1 MGPPDPDCN
10 PKFNAPRDRK
20 PVENITQYNVWCDQ
34 ILKTSNKP
42 SSDTK
47 LCNASQ
53 GGGDQHRW
61 HYSSQSCY
69 RQTHEQEWGRHWVK
83 VNRKWPSIAAAEK
96 TSVSEAL
103 WVSAPSWPSWQICLW
118 VGEFLPPTVAGSTS
132 GKGQLAA
139 LSWLCVGTLQT
150 RPMYGELQEAVA
162 LLHRWLTLN

>member
-1 MGPPDPDCN
+1 MHREIGSQWRTSRSIMCDVT
-10 PKFNAPRDRK
+10 KFWK
-20 PVENITQYNVWCDQ
+20 PATSLAATQSCAMR
-34 ILKTSNKP
+34 LR
-42 SSDTK
+42 
-47 LCNASQ
+47 
-53 GGGDQHRW
+53 GGDQHRW